1 MIYSH
6 LMNTST
12 IWINDSMNNRIV
24 TNINEDNL
32 AEIIMEEIAQLDENE
47 IEKYAEEVVAELF
60 HSFC

>member
-1 MIYSH
+1 
-6 LMNTST
+6 
-12 IWINDSMNNRIV
+12 MNNRIV

-47 IEKYAEEVVAELF
+47 IGKYAEEVVAELF

>member
-1 MIYSH
+1 
-6 LMNTST
+6 
-12 IWINDSMNNRIV
+12 MNNRIV